1 MSCEHDTNETVF
13 PEFAKVGQPVPG
25 FKLETFDPTEGG
37 FGEVDLGDLHK
48 KGKWVILFFYPADF
62 TFVCPTELADLAAK
76 HEELT
81 KLGAEVI
88 SVSTDTKFTHL
99 AWKTDE
105 RLLADVKYKMAADP
119 TGEVSRFFDV
129 WDYDTG
135 LALRGTFVINP
146 EGLLVSSEIN
156 YYNVGRNADEL
167 TRKMEANS
175 YLIDNPS
182 EACPAKWSPGDKTLT
197 PSEKLVGKVY
207 EALND

>member
-1 MSCEHDTNETVF
+1 M
-13 PEFAKVGQPVPG
+13 
-25 FKLETFDPTEGG
+25 
-37 FGEVDLGDLHK
+37 
-48 KGKWVILFFYPADF
+48 
-62 TFVCPTELADLAAK
+62 
-76 HEELT
+76 
-81 KLGAEVI
+81 I

-105 RLLADVKYKMAADP
+105 RLLADVKFKMAADP

-129 WDYDTG
+129 WDFDTG

-146 EGLLVSSEIN
+146 EGMLVSAEVN

-167 TRKMEANS
+167 VRKMEANT
-175 YLIDNPS
+175 YLKDHPA
-182 EACPAKWSPGDKTLT
+182 EARPARWTPGEKTLT